1 MLEGIFEINSFEID
15 DLLSYMGKASSDL
28 EQTNG
33 NAKKA
38 FEPNK
43 EAEVFGK
50 GAQKINDQMDEIKNN
65 VEHLE
70 NVMKKGTSAIFDT
83 EIKILEEA
91 KSLEIP
97 TGFEIN
103 DVVTDKATKEIN
115 LFKLDGLSVNEGTA
129 QSELNVNISSVIN
142 KENLTNIT
150 KDETQEQNFDE
161 NELRVRDTL
170 LRDITSKETEKQEL
184 DENEFRVRD
193 TTLRDITNK
202 ETEKQEFDE
211 QSLNVDDVLLKDI
224 SNNETKEVLFDDNL
238 YSNNKVTLQN
248 INTGNVTPINDE
260 IEINGKKTELRGMG
274 E

>member
-1 MLEGIFEINSFEID
+1 MIVLEGTFEINSYEID
-15 DLLSYMGKASSDL
+15 DLLSYMLKASSDL

-43 EAEVFGK
+43 QSEVFGK
-50 GAQKINDQMDEIKNN
+50 GAQKINNQMDEIKNN

-70 NVMKKGTSAIFDT
+70 NVMKKGTSTIFDT
-83 EIKILEEA
+83 EMKILEEA
-91 KSLEIP
+91 RCLEIP

-103 DVVTDKATKEIN
+103 DVVTDKTTKEIG
-115 LFKLDGLSVNEGTA
+115 LSKLDGQSVNEGTA
-129 QSELNVNISSVIN
+129 QSELNVDINSVIN

-150 KDETQEQNFDE
+150 KDETQEQHFDE
-161 NELRVRDTL
+161 SELRVKDTTL
-170 LRDITSKETEKQEL
+170 KDITSS
-184 DENEFRVRD
+184 
-193 TTLRDITNK
+193 

-211 QSLNVDDVLLKDI
+211 QALNVDDVLLKDI
-224 SNNETKEVLFDDNL
+224 SNKETKVVSFDDNL
-238 YSNNKVTLQN
+238 YSNNKATLQS